1 MADPEELLGALP
13 EESHPPEIVL
23 AAVRVF
29 RYRVLAIVALAVALA
44 VVGVVWVNKLAEN
57 GRFLVEV
64 GDAQY
69 TGGVLANAKGVGA
82 SETVDDITLTVW
94 EAVRSADGRTI
105 YVHLIGWDE
114 RGRNLWL
121 DARNFRFGGV
131 PANET
136 ALEGGPTTVTGR
148 TLLDLW
154 FAVERSTPGPL
165 TFDAV
170 IEGAGAKV
178 VASVPFEIAMEQG
191 MP

>member
-1 MADPEELLGALP
+1 MADPEELLRDPLP
-13 EESHPPEIVL
+13 ESPPPEIVL

-29 RYRVLAIVALAVALA
+29 RYRVLAVTAIVLALIVAGS
-44 VVGVVWVNKLAEN
+44 VVVQRLAEN

-64 GDAQY
+64 ADAHY
-69 TGGVLANAKGVGA
+69 TGGVLANAEGVGETETTGGVTSMV
-82 SETVDDITLTVW
+82 SEV
-94 EAVRSADGRTI
+94 VRSPDGGTI
-105 YVHLIGWDE
+105 YVHVIGWDD

-121 DARNFRFGGV
+121 TVEDPRFGGV

-136 ALEGGPTTVTGR
+136 GLEGGGVRATDR

-154 FAVERSTPGPL
+154 FAVERRTPGSL

-170 IEGAGAKV
+170 VIDAQGEV
-178 VASVPFEIAMEQG
+178 VARMPFEIGMEQG